1 MLHLRPHRS
10 CWVGRHPSG
19 WSSPTSGF
27 VKDTSRITPCAWGHC
42 GNTYWTQTG
51 SVLIDV
57 GCVTFLQGA
66 TSSEF
71 ESSFWEFMPNLEE
84 IEYYL
89 MRLKLIKST
98 YQLKTWSNISKSLPS
113 RHTLPWKLM
122 SPVDIMYF
130 IQNSGEITD
139 LLLFYVQCFSP
150 TNSSLI
156 WNGIMYWKTVIIFGE
171 WHANFKHGC
180 RREYFIWC
188 ALANLC
194 CMFLSSA
201 CFSKYLT

>member
-1 MLHLRPHRS
+1 M
-10 CWVGRHPSG
+10 
-19 WSSPTSGF
+19 
-27 VKDTSRITPCAWGHC
+27 KDTPRITPCIWDHC
-42 GNTYWTQTG
+42 GKTYWTQTG

-57 GCVTFLQGA
+57 GCVTYLQDA

-71 ESSFWEFMPNLEE
+71 ENSQLLRIYVKSRRDLS
-84 IEYYL
+84 YL
-89 MRLKLIKST
+89 MRLTLIKST
-98 YQLKTWSNISKSLPS
+98 YQLKTWSNTSKLLPS
-113 RHTLPWKLM
+113 RHTLSWKLM
-122 SPVDIMYF
+122 SPVDTMYF

-139 LLLFYVQCFSP
+139 LSLFYVHCFSP
-150 TNSSLI
+150 THSSLI
-156 WNGIMYWKTVIIFGE
+156 WNGIMYWKTVIIFGD

-201 CFSKYLT
+201 CFSKCLT